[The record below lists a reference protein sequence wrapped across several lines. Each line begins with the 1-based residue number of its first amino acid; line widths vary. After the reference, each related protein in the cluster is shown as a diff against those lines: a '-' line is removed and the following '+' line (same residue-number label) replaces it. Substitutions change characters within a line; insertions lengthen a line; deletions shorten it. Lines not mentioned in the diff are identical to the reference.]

1 MNRAHKAYAILG
13 AATLFWAGNSIAG
26 KMAVGHASPM
36 VIVTARWVILMVL
49 LYLFNRRQVAADWPV
64 LRPRLAYL
72 LMMGA
77 LGFTGF
83 SAFLYYALIYTSAIN
98 SAILQGG
105 MPLFVFGASFLLFG
119 SRVRVKQVLGFMIS
133 FAGVIAIAVRGEF
146 ANLVSLDINFG
157 DALMLVAILSYG
169 IYTAALRS
177 KPQVHWTSLMV
188 VLCMGGTLSSLPFL
202 ALESFQGGLI
212 VPDLKGW
219 AIIAYIVVFPSL
231 LAQVFHI
238 RSVELIG
245 ANRSGLFVN
254 LLPIWGALLAVV
266 VLGEAFHLY
275 HAVALVMI
283 LVGIGLAEHGGQT
296 ST

>member
-1 MNRAHKAYAILG
+1 MNRAHKAYAILTV
-13 AATLFWAGNSIAG
+13 ATLFWAGNSIAG
-26 KMAVGHASPM
+26 KMAVGHVSPM
-36 VIVTARWVILMVL
+36 VIVTARWVILMAL
-49 LYLFNRRQVAADWPV
+49 LYLSNHRQVAADWPT
-64 LRPRLAYL
+64 LKPRLGYL
-72 LMMGA
+72 LVMGA

-83 SAFLYYALIYTSAIN
+83 SALLYYALVYTSAIN

-105 MPLFVFGASFLLFG
+105 MPLFIFCASFLMYG
-119 SRVRVKQVLGFMIS
+119 SRVTGKQVMGFMIS
-133 FAGVIAIAVRGEF
+133 FAGVLAIAVRGEF
-146 ANLVSLDINFG
+146 TNLVALDIQFG
-157 DALMLVAILSYG
+157 DALMLAAIISYG

-188 VLCMGGTLSSLPFL
+188 VLCLGGTLSSLPFL
-202 ALESFQGGLI
+202 VLEAVQGGVI

-219 AIIAYIVVFPSL
+219 MIIAYIVVFPSL
-231 LAQVFHI
+231 LAQVAHI

-283 LVGIGLAEHGGQT
+283 LVGIGLAEYRGQSAT
-296 ST
+296 